1 MLYLIED
8 SELSRRAIGKY
19 IDVYHYPDG
28 RKELRLNGT
37 LLPYSTYDRLSEI
50 DQGAIVDNKRLGR
63 TLEFISLVQSKRDN
77 TRSQSIPAGDGP
89 SDDGQSRKGRNPS
102 AHWIM
107 MTCSK
112 HSNSFSHV
120 QRTFLVKEPADGTH
134 WPDSGCSPVD
144 IVRPDP

>member
-1 MLYLIED
+1 
-8 SELSRRAIGKY
+8 
-19 IDVYHYPDG
+19 
-28 RKELRLNGT
+28 
-37 LLPYSTYDRLSEI
+37 
-50 DQGAIVDNKRLGR
+50 
-63 TLEFISLVQSKRDN
+63 
-77 TRSQSIPAGDGP
+77 
-89 SDDGQSRKGRNPS
+89 

>member
-1 MLYLIED
+1 MG
-8 SELSRRAIGKY
+8 SCA
-19 IDVYHYPDG
+19 
-28 RKELRLNGT
+28 
-37 LLPYSTYDRLSEI
+37 
-50 DQGAIVDNKRLGR
+50 A
-63 TLEFISLVQSKRDN
+63 
-77 TRSQSIPAGDGP
+77 
-89 SDDGQSRKGRNPS
+89 PS
-102 AHWIM
+102 AKGDDKFITTDYLQQCL